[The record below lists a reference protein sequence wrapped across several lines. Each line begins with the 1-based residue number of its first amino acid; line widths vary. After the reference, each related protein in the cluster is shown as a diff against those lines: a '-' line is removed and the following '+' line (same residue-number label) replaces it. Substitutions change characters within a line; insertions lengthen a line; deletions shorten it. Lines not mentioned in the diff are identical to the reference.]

1 MTKLTYKNLLD
12 AGVHFGHL
20 TRKWDPRMAP
30 YIFME
35 RNGIHII
42 DLNKTLVTLEEASNA
57 IRSIVRSGRKVLF
70 VATKK
75 QAKSIVEEEAR
86 RLRMPY
92 VTERWLGGMLTN
104 FTTIRKSLKKLS
116 SIEKLMKDESYLNL
130 AKSERLMIAR
140 EKDKL
145 AKVLGGISELTRLP
159 AAVFVVDVRKEN
171 IAVKEAQ
178 KLNIPIFAIVDT
190 NSNPNVADFPIPAND
205 DAYKSIDIIVRYLT
219 KAVEDGLLE
228 RKKDKEELKLHQ
240 EEEEKRQADEG
251 TQLAGEATTKS
262 TAKTSKRGKNHSK
275 EKAEV
280 KKAPAKEE
288 KAPAKEEKAPAK
300 VEKAAAKEEK
310 EAVAKVEDVTEN
322 KAEPKTNKKTEEKPE
337 TKVEK
342 KGETKVEETV
352 EAESTDNK

>member
-1 MTKLTYKNLLD
+1 MTKLTYKDLLD

-42 DLNKTLVTLEEASNA
+42 DLNKTLATLDEASNA
-57 IRSIVRSGRKVLF
+57 IRAIVRSGRKVLF

-75 QAKSIVEEEAR
+75 QAKSIVEEEAK

-130 AKSERLMIAR
+130 AKRERLMVTR

-159 AAVFVVDVRKEN
+159 AAVFVVDVRKEH

-178 KLNIPIFAIVDT
+178 KLNIPIFAMVDT

-205 DAYKSIDIIVRYLT
+205 DAYKSIDIVVKNLT
-219 KAVEDGLLE
+219 KSVEEGLLE
-228 RKKDKEELKLHQ
+228 RKKDKDDLRLQQ
-240 EEEEKRQADEG
+240 EEDEKRQMDEG
-251 TQLAGEATTKS
+251 TKPETEAGAGEK
-262 TAKTSKRGKNHSK
+262 
-275 EKAEV
+275 
-280 KKAPAKEE
+280 PAARERRVRL
-288 KAPAKEEKAPAK
+288 AK
-300 VEKAAAKEEK
+300 VEEK
-310 EAVAKVEDVTEN
+310 SEPKTEV
-322 KAEPKTNKKTEEKPE
+322 KAEPKTEAKTEVKTETKKDPAKSPKKSEEVAEAKVEEKPE
-337 TKVEK
+337 AKTKQKPEK
-342 KGETKVEETV
+342 KAEETV
-352 EAESTDNK
+352 EATEEAEKK

>member
-1 MTKLTYKNLLD
+1 MTKLTYKDLLD

-42 DLNKTLVTLEEASNA
+42 DLNKTLATLDEASNA
-57 IRSIVRSGRKVLF
+57 IRAIVRSGRKVLF

-75 QAKSIVEEEAR
+75 QAKSIVEEEAK

-130 AKSERLMIAR
+130 AKRERLMVTR

-159 AAVFVVDVRKEN
+159 AAVFVVDVRKEH

-178 KLNIPIFAIVDT
+178 KLNIPIFAMVDT

-205 DAYKSIDIIVRYLT
+205 DAYKSIDIVVKNLT
-219 KAVEDGLLE
+219 KSVEEGLLE
-228 RKKDKEELKLHQ
+228 RKKDKDDLRLQQ
-240 EEEEKRQADEG
+240 EEDEKRQMDEG
-251 TQLAGEATTKS
+251 TKPEPEAGAGAGEKP
-262 TAKTSKRGKNHSK
+262 TARVRKVR
-275 EKAEV
+275 E
-280 KKAPAKEE
+280 
-288 KAPAKEEKAPAK
+288 AK
-300 VEKAAAKEEK
+300 V
-310 EAVAKVEDVTEN
+310 
-322 KAEPKTNKKTEEKPE
+322 EEKPE
-337 TKVEK
+337 PKTEPKTEAK
-342 KGETKVEETV
+342 KDPAKSPMKSEEVAETKVEEKPEAKTKQKPEKKAEETV
-352 EAESTDNK
+352 EATEEAEKK